1 MSGMIKEAEFQE
13 NGEPIE
19 LHSGGFYECPNW
31 VDGHYCGTL
40 IEIPMEQLLSL
51 KFNVTCPACG
61 DVVEGEVTFSSG

>member
-1 MSGMIKEAEFQE
+1 MSKGVMEE
-13 NGEPIE
+13 
-19 LHSGGFYECPNW
+19 HSGGFYECPNW